1 MPRRYNNHLFPGW
14 ELDHPYKDVEILEGR
29 KLKEIDQ
36 SRNHVYGGSTRFTFD
51 SLLQERKTIGDDFVT
66 RLMIQE
72 SEEPEQTPVTV
83 NKGSVPNA
91 ATYYSGLRGFDRVF
105 GVDLFQ
111 GVVSFTDQ
119 LTDPKTYAEF
129 LATLGIAVDGARDMT
144 SLEPEKLAASI
155 HNRHGRIMESSADRC
170 VFLVYFPSQEIRDQA
185 FKAFQ
190 DEGLVDPL
198 MMYPYEELSGDP
210 EDEES
215 EDLKKVIEFS
225 LPRTRRTESQEESKS
240 RARNLLEKTLGPAGY
255 LRFVLY

>member
-1 MPRRYNNHLFPGW
+1 M
-14 ELDHPYKDVEILEGR
+14 
-29 KLKEIDQ
+29 KEIDQ

-155 HNRHGRIMESSADRC
+155 RNRHGRIMESSADRC

-185 FKAFQ
+185 FQTFQ
-190 DEGLVDPL
+190 DEGLV
-198 MMYPYEELSGDP
+198 DP

-225 LPRTRRTESQEESKS
+225 LPRTRRSETQEESKS

>member
-1 MPRRYNNHLFPGW
+1 
-14 ELDHPYKDVEILEGR
+14 
-29 KLKEIDQ
+29 
-36 SRNHVYGGSTRFTFD
+36 
-51 SLLQERKTIGDDFVT
+51 
-66 RLMIQE
+66 
-72 SEEPEQTPVTV
+72 
-83 NKGSVPNA
+83 
-91 ATYYSGLRGFDRVF
+91 
-105 GVDLFQ
+105 
-111 GVVSFTDQ
+111 
-119 LTDPKTYAEF
+119 
-129 LATLGIAVDGARDMT
+129 
-144 SLEPEKLAASI
+144 
-155 HNRHGRIMESSADRC
+155 MESSADRC

-225 LPRTRRTESQEESKS
+225 LPRTRRSETQEESKS